1 MRASNNHDDL
11 LLIRGI
17 LDNLRACSDSQLSF
31 LLNQSQILR
40 GTSQLI
46 SSLQVPTVSA
56 EITDPKRSATE
67 GGSEG
72 KPKEVKGLITKAGSA
87 SGSIRGSN
95 IDHSEH
101 NGGLECADLS
111 NPPSHHP

>member
-1 MRASNNHDDL
+1 MEMHASNNHDDL

-17 LDNLRACSDSQLSF
+17 LDNLRDCSDSQLSF

-46 SSLQVPTVSA
+46 SSSQAPAVPV
-56 EITDPKRSATE
+56 EITDPTRSAIE

-72 KPKEVKGLITKAGSA
+72 G
-87 SGSIRGSN
+87 
-95 IDHSEH
+95 
-101 NGGLECADLS
+101 
-111 NPPSHHP
+111 